1 VRRDRVFISY
11 RRADSAG
18 HAGRLRDDLTRL
30 LGATV
35 FMDVADIA
43 PGDEFERVIDTE
55 LGSCGAVLAVIGPR
69 WLDAFRSP
77 RDGKDFVRLEL
88 RQALEHAGVTVV
100 PVLVQGAALPSAPQ
114 LPAEI
119 ASLASRQAV
128 AMRDD
133 RWTDDVAYLARQ
145 LRVALKLSPLPRW
158 LVPAGMAVLA
168 LIAVAAWLFMPVAPS
183 SFDRARAYAVAIEA
197 ARTAGVACGVPKGTN
212 GECPVLMEFQP
223 TGKVQNVYYDT
234 GSCDFKGTPFGD
246 CLLKRLE
253 SVRLPPFDNVPVAQL
268 EVSVRIEANGTVSA
282 AIAE

>member
-1 VRRDRVFISY
+1 MRRDRVFISY

-43 PGDEFERVIDTE
+43 PGDDFEHEIDIE
-55 LGSCGAVLAVIGPR
+55 LTTCGAVLAVIGPR
-69 WLDAFRSP
+69 WLDAFGSP
-77 RDGKDFVRLEL
+77 RDGKDYVRLEL

-100 PVLVQGAALPSAPQ
+100 PVLVQGAGLPSTTE
-114 LPAEI
+114 LPPDL
-119 ASLASRQAV
+119 ASLARRQAV
-128 AMRDD
+128 AIRDD

-158 LVPAGMAVLA
+158 FVPAGVTMVAV
-168 LIAVAAWLFMPVAPS
+168 IAVAAWLLMPVTPS
-183 SFDRARAYAVAIEA
+183 AFDRGRAYAIAVEA
-197 ARTAGVACGVPKGTN
+197 ARRAGVACGAPKGTN

-223 TGKVQNVYYDT
+223 SGRMQNVYYDA
-234 GSCDFKGTPFGD
+234 GYCDFKGTPFGN

-268 EVSVRIEANGTVSA
+268 EVSVRIEANGTVSV

>member
-43 PGDEFERVIDTE
+43 PGDDFEHAIDTA
-55 LGSCGAVLAVIGPR
+55 LTSCGAVLAVIGPR

-77 RDGKDFVRLEL
+77 RGKDYVRLEL
-88 RQALEHAGVTVV
+88 RQALQHAGVTVV
-100 PVLVQGAALPSAPQ
+100 PVLVQGAALPSATE

-145 LRVALKLSPLPRW
+145 LRVTLKLPPLPRW

-168 LIAVAAWLFMPVAPS
+168 LVAAAAWLFMPAAPS
-183 SFDRARAYAVAIEA
+183 AFDRGRAYAIAVEA
-197 ARTAGVACGVPKGTN
+197 ARKAGVACGVPTGTN

-223 TGKVQNVYYDT
+223 TGRIQNVYYDT
-234 GSCDFKGTPFGD
+234 GSCDFKGTPFGN